1 MRQIENQIFRPLAK
15 GGKLKLFNPF
25 LSVVNV
31 YAFQQLLPDGIEV
44 ALGDASYLLAAEGM
58 DSYLLA
64 LICREEDVKHIR
76 CSVVEADFY
85 DATGG
90 TIGDVSLE
98 GTDIT
103 QVGDKAT
110 AGIIVA

>member
-1 MRQIENQIFRPLAK
+1 MTLLNH
-15 GGKLKLFNPF
+15 
-25 LSVVNV
+25 LSTIHDID
-31 YAFQQLLPDGIEV
+31 ALGQLLPNGIEV
-44 ALGDASYLLAAEGM
+44 ALGGASYLLAAEGM

-76 CSVVEADFY
+76 CSVVELDLY

-98 GTDIT
+98 GTDIP
-103 QVGDKAT
+103 QVGDEAT
-110 AGIIVA
+110 AGIIVAGIFHMAVVHVQSIDG